1 MCRLDKYGTL
11 SPSYAEY
18 DNNNI
23 STIGKMCLK
32 LFSIFKIVHIQE
44 KSDGIIKCN
53 NLTLINLCLL
63 KMGPTNEKTLT
74 VTLLIVQVSFD
85 YDNAIHIFN
94 FFFFSLF
101 AVYLHSLY
109 VTH

>member
-1 MCRLDKYGTL
+1 M
-11 SPSYAEY
+11 
-18 DNNNI
+18 
-23 STIGKMCLK
+23 K

-44 KSDGIIKCN
+44 KSVGIIKCN

-94 FFFFSLF
+94 IFFFQFVCSLF
-101 AVYLHSLY
+101 AFVIRYPLASLFY
-109 VTH
+109 DV